1 MSERIIENIKSEL
14 TRQHISFAEYRAAL
28 NITDEALTELES
40 NNQADT
46 KLVFDTAKYLG
57 CSCDYICGLTENSS
71 TSEELDKRIGFTCK
85 GRTERLLEQLNEA
98 QQWEVFDMISA
109 YCLERGIT
117 YSRIDAQERREKL
130 MNDIIGS
137 LGQLSRKKVG

>member
-14 TRQHISFAEYRAAL
+14 TKQHISFAEYKAAL
-28 NITDEALTELES
+28 GISDEALTELEN
-40 NNQADT
+40 NNQAEM

-57 CSCDYICGLTENSS
+57 CSCDYLCGLTENSG

-85 GRTERLLEQLNEA
+85 GRTESLLEQLDEA
-98 QQWEVFDMISA
+98 QQWEVYDMISA

-117 YSRIDAQERREKL
+117 YSRIDAQEQREKL
-130 MNDIIGS
+130 MDDI
-137 LGQLSRKKVG
+137 LSTLSKFSERKVS

>member
-40 NNQADT
+40 NNQADY

-57 CSCDYICGLTENSS
+57 CSCDYLCGLTENGSA
-71 TSEELDKRIGFTCK
+71 SEENNIRLGFTCK
-85 GRTERLLEQLNEA
+85 GRTERLLHQLDEA

-117 YSRIDAQERREKL
+117 YSRIDAQERRDKL
-130 MNDIIGS
+130 TDDILSS
-137 LGQLSRKKVG
+137 LGELSGKKVG